1 MVNFCNYSVKKIT
14 CGEAERLVM
23 QFSCLKNRKMRF
35 YVFPCRDIKLL
46 HFFFPFGR
54 RFSDPEFELLAEV
67 CQVSKAYLLGY
78 F

>member
-1 MVNFCNYSVKKIT
+1 MWRGGKT
-14 CGEAERLVM
+14 CHVVFLFEE
-23 QFSCLKNRKMRF
+23 SKNAVLCISLSGYKTIAF
-35 YVFPCRDIKLL
+35 L
-46 HFFFPFGR
+46 FPFGR